1 MVIPI
6 VIFFC
11 IALLVNLSHISS
23 SIYVVQ
29 QYQREIDKMFMVD
42 MDVLR
47 CVRGL
52 ERSIWQQGYAYI
64 DKVYASGKSLS
75 VYSLPNTYGCIF
87 IVDSMTFGQIS
98 EKEYVFKVLLKPQI
112 EVAGGESVDESG
124 ESEGIRISE
133 LVDTSRYTIH
143 MVVATGDEFYIKRV
157 FIKT

>member
-23 SIYVVQ
+23 SLYVVQ
-29 QYQREIDKMFMVD
+29 QYQREIDQMFMVD

-64 DKVYASGKSLS
+64 DKMHASGEGIS
-75 VYSLPNTYGCIF
+75 VYSLPNTYNCIF
-87 IVDSMTFGQIS
+87 IVESVSARDIG
-98 EKEYVFKVLLKPQI
+98 EKEYVFKVLLKPQV
-112 EVAGGESVDESG
+112 EVSGGEGAG
-124 ESEGIRISE
+124 ESEESKGVRTGE
-133 LVDTSRYTIH
+133 LVDISRYTIH
-143 MVVATGDEFYIKRV
+143 IVIATGDEFYIKRI